1 MSNRALEIDQKRCE
15 SRLQHVLFILD
26 GNGRW
31 ASRRELPRE
40 EGHAAGAKNITTI
53 VYECIE
59 HSIQYMS
66 LFVFSTENWKRPEK
80 EVKGILKALADCL
93 SSNLLDWHAHG
104 VRIQYIGQL
113 QRMDPHLQ
121 DLINY
126 SRDLTQDNTVIT
138 VSIILDY
145 GARSDIV
152 AAMRHIVRERIPVED
167 ITEQTVASYLS
178 TACIPDPDLVIRT
191 GGRFRISNVFLWELS
206 YSELWFTDVLW
217 PDFGPEHLR
226 DAIDNFHGRPRTF
239 GNVPELLA
247 LERNLV

>member
-1 MSNRALEIDQKRCE
+1 MSNFALDVNQRDFETH
-15 SRLQHVLFILD
+15 LQHVLFILD

-40 EGHAAGAKNITTI
+40 EGHAAGAKNITNI
-53 VYECIE
+53 IYESVRQHIRY
-59 HSIQYMS
+59 IS
-66 LFVFSTENWKRPEK
+66 LFVFSTENWKRPER
-80 EVKGILKALADCL
+80 EVKGILKTLRDCL
-93 SSNLLDWHAHG
+93 ASNLLDWHAHG

-113 QRMDPHLQ
+113 QRVDPDLQ

-126 SRDLTQDNTVIT
+126 SRDLTRDNTVIT
-138 VSIILDY
+138 VSLVLDY

-152 AAMRHIVRERIPVED
+152 AALRHIVQEHIPLED
-167 ITEQTVASYLS
+167 ITEQTIASYLS
-178 TACIPDPDLVIRT
+178 TAGVPDPDLVIRT

-226 DAIDNFHGRPRTF
+226 DAINDFYGRPRTF
-239 GNVPELLA
+239 GNVPEALA
-247 LERNLV
+247 LEL